1 MVDQMLLRKGKT
13 PPERQ
18 PPVAKDKG
26 KEKQIEIEED
36 AIPQQKKNPPML
48 FKNFN
53 KLPAL
58 LSIFDALCMSKEL
71 RSLYMPCN
79 ILSYTKQA
87 YLAEIHMKEVLYA
100 LHTASITFSEIDQL
114 LGTTEHNRP
123 LYVTGTSDGAKVNR
137 ILLD

>member
-1 MVDQMLLRKGKT
+1 
-13 PPERQ
+13 
-18 PPVAKDKG
+18 
-26 KEKQIEIEED
+26 
-36 AIPQQKKNPPML
+36 
-48 FKNFN
+48 
-53 KLPAL
+53 
-58 LSIFDALCMSKEL
+58 
-71 RSLYMPCN
+71 MPCN

-87 YLAEIHMKEVLYA
+87 YFAEINMKEVLYA